1 MGSDFRAKVDGKL
14 YSAPEISSMILRK
27 LKKDAEDY
35 IGETV
40 TDAVI
45 TVPAYFRMR
54 RGRQLRMQEGLLGL
68 MCFES

>member
-14 YSAPEISSMILRK
+14 YSAPEISSMIRRK

-35 IGETV
+35 IGEAV

-45 TVPAYFRMR
+45 K
-54 RGRQLRMQEGLLGL
+54 
-68 MCFES
+68 MCIRDREDRSHIR